1 MLLSRKQE
9 IQTEI
14 ESLMTNIKI
23 LEAKGLPTANCIRQI
38 SKLLREYTDLC
49 IIENEQKNK
58 VALCIK

>member
-1 MLLSRKQE
+1 VLLSRKRE

-14 ESLMTNIKI
+14 ESLMINIKM
-23 LEAKGLPTANCIRQI
+23 LEAKGLPTDNCISQI

-49 IIENEQKNK
+49 IIENEQNK